1 MSDASLNPGAATPT
15 MAPGYCK
22 DERAMNPDTIAIVT
36 RNAAAAAQDIFRRI
50 YPRSPSAA
58 QEEMA
63 LKAMADAVTPIMRKF
78 GVDARLAPHNTEAHY
93 AAAVLAI
100 ATAGVRALAYAPS
113 PEQMPHGPVSR
124 KAVATAPVAPS
135 APESAKSTVTPI
147 LSHRKSA

>member
-1 MSDASLNPGAATPT
+1 
-15 MAPGYCK
+15 
-22 DERAMNPDTIAIVT
+22 MNPDTIAIVT
-36 RNAAAAAQDIFRRI
+36 RNAAAAAQDVFRRI
-50 YPRSPSAA
+50 YPRNPTPE
-58 QEEMA
+58 QEELA

-124 KAVATAPVAPS
+124 KAAASTPAAPS
-135 APESAKSTVTPI
+135 ATTPSKSTVTPI

>member
-1 MSDASLNPGAATPT
+1 
-15 MAPGYCK
+15 
-22 DERAMNPDTIAIVT
+22 MNPDTIAIVT
-36 RNAAAAAQDIFRRI
+36 RNAAAAAQEIFHRI
-50 YPRSPSAA
+50 YPRSPSRE

-113 PEQMPHGPVSR
+113 PDQMPHGPVTR
-124 KAVATAPVAPS
+124 KAAVAAAPS
-135 APESAKSTVTPI
+135 SAPPSKSSVTPFQ
-147 LSHRKSA
+147 SHRKSA